1 MNADWR
7 AELRGLHT
15 EEYIK
20 TCTHITAIDYGGY
33 LTFTS
38 KDDGFVKRQAHCDWK
53 DTIDRLLQC
62 KHQGLLRKGKEL
74 QQKWSNNAYKH
85 LDDMHWALQKRKRS
99 AKLQSVTVTGL
110 ADASV
115 NDTMKRMLQEELDFG
130 GVPSLTQPDSSED
143 IRAGCESQGVPS
155 TSETNLHEVF
165 SNLVRPIDGEVESQ
179 RGTARDTL
187 ETEDQNAIV
196 DNQDRDD
203 LLASVMRSRHNVC
216 EWIVEEK
223 CMSCLFQEYQ
233 EMSIEALF
241 AKEIK
246 KVDVADAIAT
256 FGVFAPYAPTDRM
269 RSVFGESRL
278 ENVAPI
284 VRLQVEEEYDLCVLK
299 AIRLRMN
306 NQRDEAFEALE
317 GIKDRKIRVMFA
329 TLIEH
334 LPLDKESRI
343 AEETFVAT
351 YIAPILLGTLRTNEK
366 VSIHFPNAV
375 CVTQKDQ
382 GMHPDRPDII
392 AKIGGR
398 ELLLGEVT
406 GPCQE
411 TYRAKN
417 AWDLYRLA
425 RFGKSL
431 LGDNPFAPLIQIVHT
446 KGTYMRLTIKAR
458 GMFLLERVGAFVIPT
473 SVDML
478 PSLLGTIQTLSA
490 AKDDLAILLEHK
502 PGSRK
507 RSWDFP
513 DLPITKKLLV

>member
-1 MNADWR
+1 MSLARRKQDKSSSIMDADWR
-7 AELRGLHT
+7 AELSGLPT

-20 TCTHITAIDYGGY
+20 TCTRITAIDYRGY

-38 KDDGFVKRQAHCDWK
+38 KDNGFMRRQAHYDWK

-62 KHQGLLRKGKEL
+62 KHHGLLRKGEEL
-74 QQKWSNNAYKH
+74 QRKWNNNAYKH
-85 LDDMHWALQKRKRS
+85 MDDMHWALQKRKRS
-99 AKLQSVTVTGL
+99 AKLQSVVVTGL

-115 NDTMKRMLQEELDFG
+115 NGMMKRMLQEELDFG
-130 GVPSLTQPDSSED
+130 DVPSLTQADSSED
-143 IRAGCESQGVPS
+143 IRAGCGNQGVPL
-155 TSETNLHEVF
+155 TSETNPPEAF

-179 RGTARDTL
+179 RGTAHDTL
-187 ETEDQNAIV
+187 ETEDQSAIV
-196 DNQDRDD
+196 DDQDRDD
-203 LLASVMRSRHNVC
+203 LLASVMHSRHNLC

-233 EMSIEALF
+233 KMSIEALF

-246 KVDVADAIAT
+246 KVDVADA
-256 FGVFAPYAPTDRM
+256 M
-269 RSVFGESRL
+269 L

-306 NQRDEAFEALE
+306 DQRNEAIEALE

-329 TLIEH
+329 TFIEH

-351 YIAPILLGTLRTNEK
+351 YIAPILLGTLRANEK
-366 VSIHFPNAV
+366 VSIHFPNTV

-382 GMHPDRPDII
+382 GMRPDRPDII

-431 LGDNPFAPLIQIVHT
+431 LGDNPFAPLMQIVHT
-446 KGTYMRLTIKAR
+446 KGVYMRLTIKAR

-502 PGSRK
+502 PESRK

-513 DLPITKKLLV
+513 DLPIAKKLLV